1 MLLLVLDST
10 ATGAATKNVLLV
22 YDEDKEFPGLA
33 ILHDSLRTRFKAEL
47 SGNVDFYTESMG
59 LSQFRNPDYDRALR
73 DHYQRKYAGKPI
85 DLIVAAIIEA
95 HGGRIWATANEDHG
109 LTVHVEL
116 PM

>member
-1 MLLLVLDST
+1 
-10 ATGAATKNVLLV
+10 
-22 YDEDKEFPGLA
+22 
-33 ILHDSLRTRFKAEL
+33 
-47 SGNVDFYTESMG
+47 MG

-73 DHYQRKYAGKPI
+73 DHYQKENTAGKPI